1 MIRFARIMAL
11 TASLTTL
18 SSLGAIASPTLPL
31 PPPSPMMRPP
41 QPEPLLTV
49 IGEGTVSKPPDEAK
63 LSLQIITDD
72 ANVTASTS
80 KNNAV
85 QNALKARLSF
95 LQCKGCDAL
104 RETGYGV
111 TFIPYPPKNLPPE
124 ERQPR
129 YGYVTTRSILV
140 TITPIDLIGRVIDA
154 AAATGITDIGDMRFD
169 LKESRSAYMNALS
182 AAVHD
187 AKQQADTLAAAG
199 SFHIVRVR
207 TVTTGYSS
215 IQASPNMAPLP
226 LRAEAKYASIP
237 TEILPSGPVDV
248 NARVTITYSIE

>member
-1 MIRFARIMAL
+1 MPA
-11 TASLTTL
+11 
-18 SSLGAIASPTLPL
+18 P
-31 PPPSPMMRPP
+31 RP
-41 QPEPLLTV
+41 ESLLTV
-49 IGEGTVSKPPDEAK
+49 TGEGTVSIPPDEAK

-72 ANVTASTS
+72 ANATASTA

-104 RETGYGV
+104 RQTGYGV

-124 ERQPR
+124 ERRPR
-129 YGYVTTRSILV
+129 YGYITTRSILV
-140 TITPIDLIGRVIDA
+140 TIIPIDLLGRVIDA
-154 AAATGITDIGDMRFD
+154 AAATGITDIGDVRFD
-169 LKESRSAYMNALS
+169 LKGSRGAYMSALS

-199 SFHIVRVR
+199 SFHIVRVH
-207 TVTTGYSS
+207 TVTTEYAGVT
-215 IQASPNMAPLP
+215 SPHMAPLA
-226 LRAEAKYASIP
+226 LRAAADMAPIP